1 MKQRTSRLLILFVVF
16 VGLWSTLVFR
26 AAWIQLIPNS
36 RLEALKRRQFET
48 TVTLGH
54 RRGDILDRNA
64 HELAASATAWS
75 LFADP
80 KLIEDP
86 KKASRQLAEI
96 FQPSRKT
103 YAQIRLRNSI
113 YDRVKGKRRRFV
125 WIERQIDL
133 REKTAIEALKI
144 KGLGF
149 IEEPRRI
156 YPNER
161 LMANVLGFVG
171 QEGRGLEGLELRL
184 NESLSG
190 SRRKV
195 AMQKDA
201 RGRPLLVNGQ
211 VFTEAP
217 DGATIQLT
225 IDRDLQFFVEREL
238 HEAVA
243 EHEALAATAVVLD
256 AQTSEILAMATLPTF
271 NANEGSRARPE
282 FRRNRA
288 VTDVFEPGSTMKT
301 FVMAAAIEKKKI
313 EPNSKVFGENG
324 VYKIGKRII
333 READAKHKFGWITAT
348 EALAYSSNI
357 GSTKVAQLLGEQEL
371 RDAYLRFGFGEASGV
386 DLPGEARGMVQALPW
401 HDHLLANVSFGHGIS
416 ATALQ
421 VANAYASIANGGWL
435 KKPYIVKSLRDPETG
450 ELNELKP
457 QPIRRVLS
465 DEAAAKV
472 RLMLSAATIGDGTGK
487 NARVAG
493 FPVAGKTG
501 TAQRVLENGRGYEA
515 GAYVS
520 SFAGFLPANDPK
532 YVIFVSLDKPKK
544 NYYGGAV
551 AAPVF
556 ARIAR
561 YAVSRAGLSP
571 VLISAKNVIDQNA
584 AAKAR
589 NPKAEAAAW
598 RTENGVASSAVG
610 AAITASLNSPTS
622 LVVPLEDAIQ
632 REPASSDEAESSETA
647 AIEKAPIVPDVV
659 GLSLREAME
668 SFAGAG
674 ISWRRVAP
682 RGQGFVSK
690 QHPLPGARW
699 VDSRGRKID
708 LELTFTR

>member
-1 MKQRTSRLLILFVVF
+1 MKRHPSRLLILFIVF
-16 VGLWSTLVFR
+16 VGLWTVLVFR

-54 RRGDILDRNA
+54 RRGDILDRNS
-64 HELAASATAWS
+64 HELAASAAAWS

-80 KLIEDP
+80 KLIADP
-86 KKASRQLAEI
+86 RTAARRLAEI

-113 YDRVKGKRRRFV
+113 YDRIKVQKKSPKRRFV
-125 WIERQIDL
+125 WIERQIGL
-133 REKTAIEALKI
+133 KEKSAIEALKI

-156 YPNER
+156 YPNEK

-190 SRRKV
+190 ARRKV
-195 AMQKDA
+195 SMQKDA

-211 VFTEAP
+211 LFTEAP

-238 HEAVA
+238 HEAL
-243 EHEALAATAVVLD
+243 ETYEASAATAVVLD

-271 NANEGSRARPE
+271 NANEGARARPE

-301 FVMAAAIEKKKI
+301 FVMAAAIDEKKI

-324 VYKIGKRII
+324 TYKIGKRII
-333 READAKHKFGWITAT
+333 READSRHKFGWITAT

-357 GSTKVAQLLGEQEL
+357 GVTKVAQLLGEERL
-371 RDAYLRFGFGEASGV
+371 REAYLRFGFGETSGV
-386 DLPGEARGMVQALPW
+386 DLPGEARGTVQALPW
-401 HDHLLANVSFGHGIS
+401 REHLLANVSFGHGVS
-416 ATALQ
+416 TTALQ
-421 VANAYASIANGGWL
+421 VANAYAVIANGGFL
-435 KKPYIVKSLRDPETG
+435 KKPYIVKSIRDPETG
-450 ELNELKP
+450 EVNEV
-457 QPIRRVLS
+457 QPKTLRRVLG
-465 DEAAAKV
+465 EGVAAKV
-472 RLMLSAATIGDGTGK
+472 RLMLSATTIGDGTGK

-501 TAQRVLENGRGYEA
+501 TAQRVRDDGRGYEA
-515 GAYVS
+515 GAYVA

-532 YVIFVSLDKPKK
+532 YVIFVSLDKPQK
-544 NYYGGAV
+544 NYYGGSV

-571 VLISAKNVIDQNA
+571 VLISAKNVIDRNA

-589 NPKAEAAAW
+589 NPKAEVAAW
-598 RTENGVASSAVG
+598 RTKSKLAVE
-610 AAITASLNSPTS
+610 SES
-622 LVVPLEDAIQ
+622 LVVPLEDAIR
-632 REPASSDEAESSETA
+632 RELASGDALSAENSETTA
-647 AIEKAPIVPDVV
+647 ADKAPVVPDVV

-668 SFAGAG
+668 SFASSG

-690 QHPLPGARW
+690 QHPPAGARW
-699 VDSRGRKID
+699 VDSRNRKID
-708 LELTFTR
+708 LELTFAR